1 MPTMTIDTAKTSFFQ
16 FTLNSLSGEPVD
28 FEQFRGKKIIV
39 LNVASN
45 CGFTPQYADW
55 QKFYEAHKESVAV
68 LGFPSN
74 DFAGQEPGTEAEIA
88 AFCKK
93 KFGVTFPMFEKSR
106 VRDKGK
112 SPLYQWLSDPAQNGW
127 NAQAP
132 TWNFCKYIIDEN
144 GDLTHFFTAKVTPD
158 DPDFLKAINL

>member
-1 MPTMTIDTAKTSFFQ
+1 MQSMTIDSTKTSFFQ
-16 FTLNSLSGEPVD
+16 FPLTSLSGEPVD
-28 FEQFRGKKIIV
+28 MEQFRGKKIIV
-39 LNVASN
+39 LNVASK

-55 QKFYEAHKESVAV
+55 QKFYEAHQESIVI

-74 DFAGQEPGTEAEIA
+74 EFAGQEPGSEADIA

-93 KFGVTFPMFEKSR
+93 NYGVTFPMFEKSKIR
-106 VRDKGK
+106 GKDKM
-112 SPLYQWLSDPAQNGW
+112 PLYQWLTDPAQNGW

-144 GDLTHFFTAKVTPD
+144 GNLTHFFTAKVTPD
-158 DPDFLKAINL
+158 NADFLKAIGM

>member
-1 MPTMTIDTAKTSFFQ
+1 MQTQTIESPKTSFFQ
-16 FTLNSLSGEPVD
+16 FTMNSLSGEPVSL
-28 FEQFRGKKIIV
+28 EQYRGKKIIV
-39 LNVASN
+39 LNVASK

-55 QKFYEAHKESVAV
+55 QKFYEANKDTVVV
-68 LGFPSN
+68 LGIPNN
-74 DFAGQEPGTEAEIA
+74 DFAGQEPGDEQTIA

-93 KFGVTFPMFEKSR
+93 HYGVTFPMFEKQK
-106 VRDKGK
+106 VRDKNK

-144 GDLTHFFTAKVTPD
+144 GDLTHFFPAKVLPSD
-158 DPDFLKAINL
+158 ADFLKAMGM